1 MFAVM
6 DSEWHDK
13 SSRPQKKLHL
23 EGTLG
28 NESSN
33 DFNPRF
39 DPDINTSE
47 SFSSDRSSR
56 NSGAITPTFNPFAP
70 YEDLRAP
77 TSLVSSSS
85 AASSDDL
92 FQVIPTP
99 ATKPHINVHST
110 GALDIQS
117 KASSNDHVSSD
128 SSAKSDDTEVG
139 SSSGPAPASTDPN
152 ISYEPR
158 LHTLS
163 PTQSPPVQNMDRSG
177 DLEPY
182 RIPSSEFTMS
192 KSPFPADWSI
202 ASNDSL
208 FSIQLGDNSFSR
220 DNSFKGDHDIMW
232 GDDLLSPSELLKS
245 SELMEKTAN
254 NTDRLISS
262 SRHSDESGTS
272 VQSFTFPILTDH
284 AVLGS
289 LAAHGCSAA
298 LAMVVVPC
306 FHAVFN
312 IVAVDA
318 VKKVRARLD
327 DDPPSQPS
335 QNRNLLPGELTR
347 VSNCH
352 CANPKR
358 FLCLCGFLVTTSV
371 QIWRSVDKASTFDKP
386 LGFFTPPGADPCR

>member
-13 SSRPQKKLHL
+13 SSRPQKKLHP
-23 EGTLG
+23 EGILG

-272 VQSFTFPILTDH
+272 VQSFTFPILTGMDIGDPIKLDAQKFRQKLQYH
-284 AVLGS
+284 EQNVQKPDLLPTSQPTSKPCCGS
-289 LAAHGCSAA
+289 CGSCCCCRSCCSWQSCCSWLFCCSCHGCRS
-298 LAMVVVPC
+298 LFSC
-306 FHAVFN
+306 C
-312 IVAVDA
+312 
-318 VKKVRARLD
+318 L
-327 DDPPSQPS
+327 Q
-335 QNRNLLPGELTR
+335 
-347 VSNCH
+347 H
-352 CANPKR
+352 CCCR
-358 FLCLCGFLVTTSV
+358 
-371 QIWRSVDKASTFDKP
+371 RS
-386 LGFFTPPGADPCR
+386 